1 MAKLVILRGKYNT
14 TETLY
19 NVLNYVSDKSKA
31 RGYIGAQ
38 NMLVDSCFEQIMAV
52 NRYFHSTTQKTVI
65 HFILTFADYEYINP
79 NEAVY
84 IGYRIC
90 GLLPEYQIKFGV
102 HQNTEHIHIHFAMSP
117 TSLTDGH
124 KFYFNNTNLY
134 NFMSGLRAVLEPHE
148 ISANYTYA
156 DTHNESMF
164 PEWL

>member
-14 TETLY
+14 TETLR

-38 NMLVDSCFEQIMAV
+38 NMLVDNSFEHIMAV
-52 NRYFHSTTQKTVI
+52 NRYFHSTTQKTVL

-84 IGYRIC
+84 IAYSIC

-102 HQNTEHIHIHFAMSP
+102 HQNTGHMHIHFAMSP
-117 TSLTDGH
+117 TSLIDGH
-124 KFYFNNTNLY
+124 KFYFDNTNLF
-134 NFMSGLRAVLEPHE
+134 NFMNGLRAIFEPYGFNV
-148 ISANYTYA
+148 NYTYS
-156 DTHNESMF
+156 DTLNESMF
-164 PEWL
+164 PERL

>member
-1 MAKLVILRGKYNT
+1 MAKLVILRGEYNT
-14 TETLY
+14 TETLR

-38 NMLVDSCFEQIMAV
+38 NMLVDNSFEQIMTV
-52 NRYFHSTTQKTVI
+52 NRYFHSTTQKTVL

-79 NEAVY
+79 NEAAY

-90 GLLPEYQIKFGV
+90 SLLPEYQIKFGV
-102 HQNTEHIHIHFAMSP
+102 HQDTEHMHIHFAMSP

-124 KFYFNNTNLY
+124 KFYFDNTNLY
-134 NFMSGLRAVLEPHE
+134 NFISGLRAILEPYE
-148 ISANYTYA
+148 FNVNYTYA
-156 DTHNESMF
+156 DTRNESMF